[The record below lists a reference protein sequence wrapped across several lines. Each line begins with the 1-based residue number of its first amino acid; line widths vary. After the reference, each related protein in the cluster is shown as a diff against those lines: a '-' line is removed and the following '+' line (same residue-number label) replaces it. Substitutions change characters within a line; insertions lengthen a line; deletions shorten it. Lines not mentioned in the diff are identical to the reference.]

1 MKQALEGIKVIDLCR
16 GYPPAFATMHMA
28 DFGADVIKV
37 DPVGYTL
44 ALPME
49 AAAQTMSAYMFI
61 DRNKRS
67 IKINMKSQEGK
78 DVIYKLVKNMDV
90 LVENSRPGTMEK
102 MGIGWDTLKEINPR
116 LIFCAVSG
124 YGQTGPYR
132 DIVGHDAN
140 FMAISG
146 ALSLIGPKD
155 GPPCWPS
162 NMVADFAGAG
172 LHPLIGILIALQARE
187 RTGKGQL
194 VDIAYLDT
202 VFSLISFDVTMH
214 LFSGEKRRRGTTPQ
228 TGGEPHCTT
237 YLTKDSEYVTIQF
250 IETPFWKN
258 FCEAVGR
265 PDLVAKQWP
274 KNDEERQEV
283 SKFLKELF
291 LTKTRDEWWE
301 WAKTKQV
308 FLGPVYYVEEAMED
322 PQIKAREMIME
333 KDHPV
338 LGKIKQLGNPLKL
351 SDTPAQ
357 FKRYSPL
364 PGEQTDE
371 ILREINFTKEQIEEL
386 RTLKAVE

>member
-1 MKQALEGIKVIDLCR
+1 MKQALQGIKVLDLCR

-67 IKINMKSQEGK
+67 IKINMKSPEGK
-78 DVIYKLVKNMDV
+78 EVIYKLIKDMDV

-102 MGIGWDTLKEINPR
+102 LGIGWDTLKEINPR

-132 DIVGHDAN
+132 DIPGHDAN
-140 FMAISG
+140 FMAIAG
-146 ALSLIGPKD
+146 ALSMIGPKD
-155 GPPCWPS
+155 GPPCLPS

-172 LHPLIGILIALQARE
+172 LHPLVGILLALQARE

-202 VFSLISFDVTMH
+202 VFSLISFDVTMYM
-214 LFSGEKRRRGTTPQ
+214 FDGKPRRRGTTAQ
-228 TGGEPHCTT
+228 TGAEPISSV
-237 YLTKDSEYVTIQF
+237 YLTKDNQYMAIQF

-258 FCEAVGR
+258 FLDAVGR
-265 PDLVAKQWP
+265 PEFISKQWP
-274 KNDEERQEV
+274 NNEEER
-283 SKFLKELF
+283 KELRDF
-291 LTKTRDEWWE
+291 LVALFKTKTRDEWWQ
-301 WAKTKQV
+301 WAKDKQV
-308 FLGPVYYVEEAMED
+308 FLGPVYCIEEAMED
-322 PQIKAREMIME
+322 PQLKAREMIM
-333 KDHPV
+333 DRQHPV
-338 LGKIKQLGNPLKL
+338 LGKIKQLGNPIKL

-357 FKRYSPL
+357 FNKYSPL
-364 PGEQTDE
+364 PGENTDE
-371 ILREINFTKEQIEEL
+371 ILREYGYGAQQIEGL
-386 RTLKAVE
+386 RKAKAVE